1 MPSESASAQLSAS
14 RQLRPVVIT
23 VVAAKLAVAALLL
36 TTVNLQAS
44 IPPVEFAELR

>member
-1 MPSESASAQLSAS
+1 MPSVSAATELSAA

-23 VVAAKLAVAALLL
+23 VIAAKLAVAALLL

-44 IPPVEFAELR
+44 IPPAEFAELR